1 MVADLVRTGGPRS
14 IVITGATKGIG
25 RGLAEA
31 LLARGCAVTI
41 CGRDAAGVDKAVA
54 ELGAKHEPERV
65 AGRVCD
71 VGSYEDVAALWDAAV
86 ARFGQVDV
94 WINNAGTSN
103 VQKLFAE
110 LDPASLESTVRANV
124 LGTMNGS
131 RVALEGMVRRGSGA
145 LYNMEGYGSDG
156 ARSLGMAV
164 YGSTKVAVRYLTR
177 SLADETRATGVQVC
191 TLSPGVVPTE
201 LLVSVYA
208 EGDSARWARQR
219 WLFKFI
225 ADPVDVVCPWL
236 ADAVLANKKTDVRL
250 AWMTVMKAAL
260 RFFMPRYHRRD
271 LFS

>member
-1 MVADLVRTGGPRS
+1 MSVALVRAGAPRS

-31 LLARGCAVTI
+31 LLKRGCAVTI
-41 CGRDAAGVDKAVA
+41 CGRDPTGVEKAVA
-54 ELGAKHEPERV
+54 ELGAAHEASRV
-65 AGRVCD
+65 HGIVCD
-71 VGSYEDVAALWDAAV
+71 VGAYDEVKALWDAAV
-86 ARFGQVDV
+86 GRFGQVDV

-103 VQKLFAE
+103 VQKVFAE
-110 LDPASLESTVRANV
+110 LSPASLDATVRANL

-131 RVALEGMVRRGSGA
+131 RVALEGMLARGAGA

-177 SLADETRATGVQVC
+177 SLADETRSSGVQVC

-208 EGDSARWARQR
+208 EGDRARWAKQR

-250 AWMTVMKAAL
+250 AWMTVLKAAG
-260 RFFMPRYHRRD
+260 RFFLPRYHRRD
-271 LFS
+271 LFL

>member
-1 MVADLVRTGGPRS
+1 MASPRN

-25 RGLAEA
+25 RGIAEA

-41 CGRDAAGVDKAVA
+41 CGRDQASVEKAIA
-54 ELGAKHEPERV
+54 ELGAAHDPARV
-65 AGRVCD
+65 AGRACD
-71 VGSYEDVAALWDAAV
+71 VSCYDDVVALWDVAV
-86 ARFGQVDV
+86 ARFGEVDV

-103 VQKLFAE
+103 PQKAFAE
-110 LDPASLESTVRANV
+110 LTPATLDSVVRANL

-131 RVALEGMVRRGSGA
+131 RVALEGMLKRGAGA

-156 ARSLGMAV
+156 ARSLGMSV

-177 SLADETRATGVQVC
+177 SLAEETRGTGVQVC

-208 EGDSARWARQR
+208 EGDRARWARQR

-225 ADPVDVVCPWL
+225 ADPADIVCPWL
-236 ADAVLANKKTDVRL
+236 ADAVLANKRTDVRL
-250 AWMTVMKAAL
+250 AWMTVLKAL
-260 RFFMPRYHRRD
+260 PRFFLPRYHRRN